1 MTYIINAEAQTP
13 HFILAISDT
22 PVLTKVGGE
31 FSACI
36 IPPRYRKKF
45 PIRLQSAQPIV
56 IYNIHDT
63 NMSISKSETDII
75 LNKAHVALARSQ
87 RLVASWLPPPTDEEK
102 ACVKTEEE
110 LQREEDEI
118 FTAVPETY
126 VPPFPCLMPMSIP
139 THTYGPRN
147 RLGVGAPLPE
157 KAADGSWNRTELDSN
172 DKLRKQLLG
181 KNYKKVMAASAGVK
195 LGKPVGQNGVPA
207 GNTGDAED
215 DDDDEEGRTA
225 VVGRKGDLRKK
236 AVDSARKRKATTDIA
251 EDDGI
256 APSGA
261 GEIKD
266 GNSEDTPAK
275 REGPLSRSAPGPRG
289 RKKATSFLDEILADR
304 SKKRKKR

>member
-1 MTYIINAEAQTP
+1 
-13 HFILAISDT
+13 
-22 PVLTKVGGE
+22 
-31 FSACI
+31 
-36 IPPRYRKKF
+36 
-45 PIRLQSAQPIV
+45 
-56 IYNIHDT
+56 
-63 NMSISKSETDII
+63 MSISKSETDII

-102 ACVKTEEE
+102 AHVKTEEE

-118 FTAVPETY
+118 FTAVPET
-126 VPPFPCLMPMSIP
+126 
-139 THTYGPRN
+139 
-147 RLGVGAPLPE
+147 LGVGAPLPE

-181 KNYKKVMAASAGVK
+181 KNYKKIIAASAGVK
-195 LGKPVGQNGVPA
+195 SGKPVGQNGLPA
-207 GNTGDAED
+207 GNAAAGTGDADD

-225 VVGRKGDLRKK
+225 VVGRKGHLRKK
-236 AVDSARKRKATTDIA
+236 AADSARKRKATTDTA

-256 APSGA
+256 GPSAA

-266 GNSEDTPAK
+266 GDSEDTPAK
-275 REGPLSRSAPGPRG
+275 QEGTLPRSAPGPRG